1 MKITAPSQSSK
12 KSAANTRGVFNRVCA
27 SNNSVEYSV
36 LDRPYLELL
45 SNFTQP
51 ANFGHSEHI
60 DSTRA
65 KSLEIHDLKL
75 LLQRH
80 FTDGLVTI
88 VGSGLSCAEGL
99 PGMGSLAKHLQ
110 ESFEAGL
117 SNDDKA
123 LWAELTPLI
132 TVSGLE
138 AALLSKPPS
147 ATLEALIVTKT
158 AELIA
163 QHERQIVTNVF
174 QKTRTLRFSRL
185 LRHLLKPSTGL
196 PVITTNYDRLIEIA
210 SEEAGLGV
218 DTLFVGQFAGH
229 LNEQE
234 SRLGFCREVTLKG
247 KSVQYR
253 YRERVNVFK
262 PHGSLDWY
270 HRDGKPVSYAGD
282 LPLPRLIITPGLNK
296 FRNGYESPFDRHR
309 ERANGAIDKASRF
322 LVLGY
327 GFNDDHLETH
337 LTPRIRSGIPTLLLT
352 HSLSDNA
359 LKLARENTNVIAIQ
373 HGSVSGT
380 DGSSVFVDKA
390 ETFIPNLSLWDLDV
404 FISEVLE
411 P

>member
-1 MKITAPSQSSK
+1 MEINSL
-12 KSAANTRGVFNRVCA
+12 KS
-27 SNNSVEYSV
+27 
-36 LDRPYLELL
+36 
-45 SNFTQP
+45 
-51 ANFGHSEHI
+51 
-60 DSTRA
+60 
-65 KSLEIHDLKL
+65 

-99 PGMGSLAKHLQ
+99 PGMAALAAHLQ
-110 ESFEAGL
+110 ATIESSL
-117 SNDDKA
+117 SHDDKA
-123 LWAELTPLI
+123 LWSDLSPTI
-132 TVSGLE
+132 TANGLE
-138 AALLSKPPS
+138 AALLAKPPS
-147 ATLEALIVTKT
+147 ATLEAAIVAKT

-163 QHERQIVTNVF
+163 QREREIVTEVF
-174 QKTRTLRFSRL
+174 NRTRTLRFTRL
-185 LRHLLKPSTGL
+185 LEHLLKPASGV

-234 SRLGFCREVTLKG
+234 SRLSFCREVTLKG

-253 YRERVNVFK
+253 YRQRVNVFK

-270 HRDGKPVSYAGD
+270 SREGKPVSYAGD

-322 LVLGY
+322 LILGY

-337 LTPRIRSGIPTLLLT
+337 LTPRIRGGLPTLLLT
-352 HSLSDNA
+352 HTLSVNA
-359 LKLARENTNVIAIQ
+359 RKLAQECANVIAIQ
-373 HGSVSGT
+373 HGSAAGK
-380 DGSSVFVDKA
+380 DGSSIFVNKTEHFVPD
-390 ETFIPNLSLWDLDV
+390 LDLWDLTA

>member
-1 MKITAPSQSSK
+1 M
-12 KSAANTRGVFNRVCA
+12 
-27 SNNSVEYSV
+27 E
-36 LDRPYLELL
+36 LD
-45 SNFTQP
+45 
-51 ANFGHSEHI
+51 
-60 DSTRA
+60 
-65 KSLEIHDLKL
+65 DLKS

-80 FTDGLVTI
+80 FTDGLVTV

-99 PGMGSLAKHLQ
+99 PGMEALAAYLQ
-110 ESFEAGL
+110 ATIEAGL
-117 SNDDKA
+117 TDDDKA
-123 LWAELTPLI
+123 LWAELSPMI
-132 TVSGLE
+132 TANGLE
-138 AALLSKPPS
+138 AALLAKPPS
-147 ATLEALIVTKT
+147 ATLEAAIVAKT

-163 QHERQIVTNVF
+163 QREREIVTEIFNR
-174 QKTRTLRFSRL
+174 TRTLRFTI
-185 LRHLLKPSTGL
+185 LLKHILKPTTGV

-234 SRLGFCREVTLKG
+234 SRLSFCREVTLKG
-247 KSVQYR
+247 KNVQYR
-253 YRERVNVFK
+253 YRPRVNVFK

-270 HRDGKPVSYAGD
+270 YREGKPVSYAGD

-337 LTPRIRSGIPTLLLT
+337 LTPRIRSGVPTLLLT
-352 HSLSDNA
+352 HTLSDNA
-359 LKLARENTNVIAIQ
+359 RKLAQEHANVIAIQ
-373 HGSVSGT
+373 QGFVAGK
-380 DGSSVFVDKA
+380 DGSSVFVNKTDH
-390 ETFIPNLSLWDLDV
+390 FVPNLALWDLAA

>member
-1 MKITAPSQSSK
+1 
-12 KSAANTRGVFNRVCA
+12 
-27 SNNSVEYSV
+27 VE
-36 LDRPYLELL
+36 LD
-45 SNFTQP
+45 
-51 ANFGHSEHI
+51 
-60 DSTRA
+60 
-65 KSLEIHDLKL
+65 DLKL

-80 FTDGLVTI
+80 FTDGLVTL

-99 PGMGSLAKHLQ
+99 PGMGALAGYLQ
-110 ESFEAGL
+110 ATIEAGL
-117 SNDDKA
+117 SDDDKV
-123 LWAELTPLI
+123 LWAGLSPMI
-132 TVSGLE
+132 AASGLE
-138 AALLSKPPS
+138 VALLAKPPS
-147 ATLEALIVTKT
+147 ATLEAAIVARTAEMIAQREREIVT
-158 AELIA
+158 E
-163 QHERQIVTNVF
+163 VF
-174 QKTRTLRFSRL
+174 NKTRTLRFTRL
-185 LRHLLKPSTGL
+185 LKHLLKPASGI

-234 SRLGFCREVTLKG
+234 SRLSFCREVTLKG

-253 YRERVNVFK
+253 YRHRVNIFK

-270 HRDGKPVSYAGD
+270 YREGKPVSYAGD

-337 LTPRIRSGIPTLLLT
+337 LTPRIKSGIPTLLLT
-352 HSLSDNA
+352 HTLSENA
-359 LKLARENTNVIAIQ
+359 LKLARDYSNVIAIQ
-373 HGSVSGT
+373 HGSVAGK
-380 DGSSVFVDKA
+380 DGSSVFVDKIEHFLPDVA
-390 ETFIPNLSLWDLDV
+390 LWDLGA
-404 FISEVLE
+404 FISGVLE

>member
-1 MKITAPSQSSK
+1 M
-12 KSAANTRGVFNRVCA
+12 
-27 SNNSVEYSV
+27 
-36 LDRPYLELL
+36 
-45 SNFTQP
+45 
-51 ANFGHSEHI
+51 
-60 DSTRA
+60 
-65 KSLEIHDLKL
+65 EIHDLKL

-99 PGMGSLAKHLQ
+99 PGMGALAKHLK

-117 SNDDKA
+117 SDEDKA
-123 LWAELTPLI
+123 LWMELTPLI
-132 TVSGLE
+132 AVSGLE

-185 LRHLLKPSTGL
+185 LRHLLKPSTGV

-337 LTPRIRSGIPTLLLT
+337 LTPRIRGGIPTLLLT

-380 DGSSVFVDKA
+380 NGSSVFVDKA
-390 ETFIPNLSLWDLDV
+390 ETFIPNLALWDLGV